1 MYTKSI
7 SSQGLVLLFLC
18 MLAFIG
24 GGCAQ
29 EEAETN
35 PVATPTSGLRAPDGV
50 IGARRAVL
58 DFLRDG
64 ALICVPP
71 AGVSWDTQPGPAPKG
86 FEVYRFESEG
96 CFMTVAYPLPE
107 TAESVYHIAVH
118 NSVTGFCWQANVD
131 KAGEVVATGSRAG
144 MDPALA
150 ETAAAYCQA
159 QGYSYAVKEQADGT
173 SCGVCSLEDGR
184 SCKAWA
190 YYQGFC
196 SFDDQA
202 VTQ

>member
-1 MYTKSI
+1 MLTKRI
-7 SSQGLVLLFLC
+7 FNQGSVLLFIS
-18 MLAFIG
+18 MLALFG

-29 EEAETN
+29 AEVEAIPES
-35 PVATPTSGLRAPDGV
+35 TPITGIRAPDGV

-71 AGVSWDTQPGPAPKG
+71 VGVSWDTQLGPAPED

-96 CFMTVAYPLPE
+96 CFITVAYSLPE
-107 TAESVYHIAVH
+107 SADSVYQVAVH
-118 NSVTGFCWQANVD
+118 NSVTGFCWQAKVN
-131 KAGEVVATGSRAG
+131 ANGEVVATGSRAE
-144 MDPALA
+144 MDAALA
-150 ETAAAYCQA
+150 EAAAAYCQA
-159 QGYSYAVKEQADGT
+159 QGYKFEVKEQADGT
-173 SCGVCSLEDGR
+173 RCGVCSLDDGR

-190 YYQGFC
+190 FYQGFC